1 MTSTR
6 FSRREFVK
14 LPGALGVATALTPLC
29 GWAESYPSKP
39 IRMVVPF
46 PAGGPTDI
54 VARPMAKLL
63 GDALGQPIVVD
74 NRAGAGGS
82 IGAAAIAGSPPDGYN
97 LLMGTVGTA
106 AINLA
111 LYKKLPYHPTTD
123 FTPLATVASAPV
135 AIVATPSA
143 GINTLADLIA
153 KAKAKPDELIYAS
166 AGNGTPGHLAG
177 AMFCSAAG
185 VKIRHVPYR
194 GSAPGVTDL
203 LGGQVQVMFDP
214 LQTVLPH
221 IQGGKLKLLG
231 ITSRERAKVV
241 PDAPTVAEGTIPSF
255 EMTAWWAMY
264 GPANLPQAISQRLV
278 SEIQR
283 VAQNPTFVE
292 SLALVGVQPLNKP
305 LAQLQAEEIAKWGA
319 AVRTAGVTL
328 E

>member
-1 MTSTR
+1 MTVKHS
-6 FSRREFVK
+6 SRRFFVK
-14 LPGALGVATALTPLC
+14 LPWMMGFASALAPFRA
-29 GWAESYPSKP
+29 WADNYPNKP
-39 IRMVVPF
+39 IKMVVPF

-74 NRAGAGGS
+74 NRGGAGGS
-82 IGAAAIAGSPPDGYN
+82 IGATSVAGSPPDGYS

-106 AINLA
+106 AINIA
-111 LYKKLPYHPTTD
+111 LYKKLPYHPVKD

-135 AIVATPSA
+135 AIVASPSS

-153 KAKAKPDELIYAS
+153 KAKAKPDELIFAS

-177 AMFCSAAG
+177 AMFCSSAG
-185 VKIRHVPYR
+185 IKIRHVPYR
-194 GSAPGVTDL
+194 GSAPALTDL

-214 LQTVLPH
+214 LQTALPH
-221 IQGGKLKLLG
+221 IRSGKLKLLAV
-231 ITSRERAKVV
+231 TSRERAKVV
-241 PDAPTVAEGTIPSF
+241 PEAPTVAEGTIPSF

-264 GPANLPQAISQRLV
+264 GPSNLPPEITQRLV

-283 VAQNPTFVE
+283 IVQNPSFVE
-292 SLALVGVQPLNKP
+292 SLLQVGVQPLSKP
-305 LAQLQAEEIAKWGA
+305 LAQLQAEEIVKWGA
-319 AVRTAGVTL
+319 AVRTAGVTQ